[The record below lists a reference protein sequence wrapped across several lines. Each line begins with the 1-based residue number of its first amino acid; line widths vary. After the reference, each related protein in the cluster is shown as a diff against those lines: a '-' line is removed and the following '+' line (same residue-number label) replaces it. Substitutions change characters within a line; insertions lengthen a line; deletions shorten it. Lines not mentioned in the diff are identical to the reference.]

1 MQGGHGY
8 GAYGYGAVGGYVY
21 DAGAYAP
28 AGGYYPDGGYPSAPA
43 YDEALAAPGRRT
55 HDIPAPPGG
64 LELEPSEAC
73 PKNYVVFD
81 QTSAHSRVMFHPS
94 LARKLGAPPESS
106 YGAAGACT
114 ADADDDGCSRVR
126 PEEDPEEIDA
136 LLSLSSEDDAAST
149 ARSAGSGRDDG
160 SSPDSACSS
169 GAGGKK
175 KARIKKMMRAL
186 KGIVPGA
193 KQKDAPAAL
202 DEAVWYLRSLKVEAA
217 KKLGA
222 RGSGS

>member
-1 MQGGHGY
+1 M
-8 GAYGYGAVGGYVY
+8 
-21 DAGAYAP
+21 
-28 AGGYYPDGGYPSAPA
+28 
-43 YDEALAAPGRRT
+43 
-55 HDIPAPPGG
+55 
-64 LELEPSEAC
+64 
-73 PKNYVVFD
+73 
-81 QTSAHSRVMFHPS
+81 
-94 LARKLGAPPESS
+94 
-106 YGAAGACT
+106 
-114 ADADDDGCSRVR
+114 R